1 MTRSELLRKVREEIV
16 EAKGLIWLGKRTET
30 FTEKLNVV
38 FISVDL
44 ELLKNPVDALLNS
57 YGLSGYFG
65 LHENADTVLI
75 GVSREMLCNAN
86 LGKIVETIP
95 EEILGVVDPDKQSR
109 YTSVTM
115 WGTRVGGVDY
125 IANNVNIVKDYE
137 EFIVD
142 RYKSGTLKKGN
153 MMQLV
158 IMYKTFA
165 NYILADETFVKGVK
179 NNPYCYWNVK
189 KMMDFFNQQMVEL
202 FNCLSQS

>member
-1 MTRSELLRKVREEIV
+1 MTRSELLRKVREGI

-65 LHENADTVLI
+65 LHENSDTILI

-86 LGKIVETIP
+86 LSKMVETIP
-95 EEILGVVDPDKQSR
+95 EEILGIVDPDKQSR

-115 WGTRVGGVDY
+115 WATRVGGVDY
-125 IANNVNIVKDYE
+125 ISNNTNIVKDYE

>member
-1 MTRSELLRKVREEIV
+1 MTRKDLLNKIKMEV

-30 FTEKLNVV
+30 FTEKLNIV

-44 ELLKNPVDALLNS
+44 ELLKNPVEALLNT

-95 EEILGVVDPDKQSR
+95 EEILGIVDPDKQSR

-125 IANNVNIVKDYE
+125 IANNVNIVTDYE

-153 MMQLV
+153 MMHLV
-158 IMYKTFA
+158 VMYKTFA
-165 NYILADETFVKGVK
+165 NYVLADKDFVNGVK
-179 NNPYCYWNVK
+179 YNPYCYWNIK
-189 KMMDFFNQQMVEL
+189 KMMDFFNQKMVEL
-202 FNCLSQS
+202 FNCLSQN